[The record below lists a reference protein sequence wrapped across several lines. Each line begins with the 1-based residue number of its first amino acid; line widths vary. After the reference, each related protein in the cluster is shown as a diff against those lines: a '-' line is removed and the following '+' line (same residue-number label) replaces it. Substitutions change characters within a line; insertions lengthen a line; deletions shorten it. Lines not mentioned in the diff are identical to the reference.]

1 MSDIKRKIDDMAGAA
16 AAMPWIQQNIINGL
30 KSGPVVVTLGR
41 ETRSGEQNNLLW
53 ALLTDISNQ
62 VTWFDKKHSP
72 EAWKDIITGSFKGAE
87 FVPNING
94 DGFVLL
100 GMRTS
105 KMDKPTFSALV
116 DYIQAFGADQS
127 IKWSDPSLAV
137 FEQYREA
144 RRSA

>member
-41 ETRSGEQNNLLW
+41 ETRSNEQNNLLW

-116 DYIQAFGADQS
+116 EYIFAFGADQS
-127 IKWSDPSLAV
+127 VAWSDPSLAV

-144 RRSA
+144 KQ

>member
-1 MSDIKRKIDDMAGAA
+1 MSDIKRKIDNMAGAA

-105 KMDKPTFSALV
+105 KMDKATFSDLIT
-116 DYIQAFGADQS
+116 YIHAFGAEQS
-127 IKWSDPSLAV
+127 IAWSDPSLAV
-137 FEQYREA
+137 FEKYREHKA
-144 RRSA
+144 

>member
-1 MSDIKRKIDDMAGAA
+1 VADIKRKIDDMAGAA

-30 KSGPVVVTLGR
+30 KSGPVVVSLGR

-144 RRSA
+144 KQ

>member
-1 MSDIKRKIDDMAGAA
+1 MADIKRKIDDMAGAA

-41 ETRSGEQNNLLW
+41 ETRSNEQNNLLW
-53 ALLTDISNQ
+53 ALLTDISNH

-116 DYIQAFGADQS
+116 EYIFAFGADQS
-127 IKWSDPSLAV
+127 VAWSDPSLAV

-144 RRSA
+144 KQ

>member
-1 MSDIKRKIDDMAGAA
+1 MADIKRKIDDMAGAA
-16 AAMPWIQQNIINGL
+16 AAMPWIQSKIAEGL
-30 KSGPVVVTLGR
+30 NRGSVVVTLGR
-41 ETRSGEQNNLLW
+41 ETRSADQNNLLW

-116 DYIQAFGADQS
+116 DYIHAFGADQS

-144 RRSA
+144 KQ

>member
-1 MSDIKRKIDDMAGAA
+1 MADIKRKIDDMAGAA
-16 AAMPWIQQNIINGL
+16 AAMPWIQSKIAEGL
-30 KSGPVVVTLGR
+30 NRGSVVVTLGR
-41 ETRSGEQNNLLW
+41 ETRSADQNNLLW

-105 KMDKPTFSALV
+105 KMDKETFSALV
-116 DYIQAFGADQS
+116 EYIYAFGAEQDVA
-127 IKWSDPSLAV
+127 WSDPSLAV
-137 FEQYREA
+137 FEQYREHK
-144 RRSA
+144 S

>member
-1 MSDIKRKIDDMAGAA
+1 MADIKRKIDDMAGAA

-30 KSGPVVVTLGR
+30 KSGPVIVSLGR

-144 RRSA
+144 KQ

>member
-1 MSDIKRKIDDMAGAA
+1 MADIKRKIDDMAGAA

-30 KSGPVVVTLGR
+30 KSGPVIVSLGR

-105 KMDKPTFSALV
+105 KMDKPTFSALAE
-116 DYIQAFGADQS
+116 YIFAFGADQS
-127 IKWSDPSLAV
+127 VAWSDPSLAV
-137 FEQYREA
+137 FEQYREHKA
-144 RRSA
+144 

>member
-1 MSDIKRKIDDMAGAA
+1 MADIKRKIDDMAGAA

-30 KSGPVVVTLGR
+30 KSGPVVVSLGR

-144 RRSA
+144 KQ